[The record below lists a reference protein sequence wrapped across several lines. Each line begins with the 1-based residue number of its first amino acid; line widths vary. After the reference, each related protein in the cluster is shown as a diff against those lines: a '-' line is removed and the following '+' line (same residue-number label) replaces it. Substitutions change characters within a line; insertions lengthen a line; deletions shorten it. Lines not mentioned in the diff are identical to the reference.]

1 MVHKATTGFQVAREM
16 IMKTTTSTA
25 DLSTKTCKR
34 GHMGEYFRQKNGS
47 SVCRACTKGA
57 MARYR
62 GVEEAKISRMK
73 ESSQERFA
81 ELESLIPKLRLGL
94 ELAEAEYEFLS
105 KQLVILGVSK

>member
-1 MVHKATTGFQVAREM
+1 
-16 IMKTTTSTA
+16 
-25 DLSTKTCKR
+25 
-34 GHMGEYFRQKNGS
+34 
-47 SVCRACTKGA
+47 